1 MARKAT
7 GRGGEG
13 ERERNAREHL
23 ALIPAAVGQGGRD
36 PAACTQGSGGAA
48 WPQVVLGP
56 YLCFCQV
63 RAGAPPTSGCSRRHS
78 GGAARQDAEHF
89 PHHHHPG
96 GMRAQR
102 HIHLAGDK
110 GLSRS
115 DTPGGSSPHHHR
127 FRRVCGREPFLGGV
141 DAHNSDP
148 SVPLPPR
155 ERWGGRGEGGSPIP
169 RPLAPLTPWG
179 MKTEGH
185 RRVRGAPPQNP
196 KSSPAPLGGLPAAD
210 TPDGSGAASP
220 APPAPQPRRLPGGSR
235 GAPSGSRGCACRPLH
250 GPPPR

>member
-1 MARKAT
+1 MA
-7 GRGGEG
+7 
-13 ERERNAREHL
+13 
-23 ALIPAAVGQGGRD
+23 
-36 PAACTQGSGGAA
+36 SGGPGAVPVLLPGA
-48 WPQVVLGP
+48 CGGPQ
-56 YLCFCQV
+56 
-63 RAGAPPTSGCSRRHS
+63 TSGCPRRHS

-110 GLSRS
+110 GLSLS
-115 DTPGGSSPHHHR
+115 DTPGGSSPQHHR
-127 FRRVCGREPFLGGV
+127 FRRVCGREPFLEGV

-155 ERWGGRGEGGSPIP
+155 ERRGGRGEGGSPIP

-185 RRVRGAPPQNP
+185 RRVRGCPPKTQKVP
-196 KSSPAPLGGLPAAD
+196 LPRWAGSPRPIPPTAAGL
-210 TPDGSGAASP
+210 
-220 APPAPQPRRLPGGSR
+220 L
-235 GAPSGSRGCACRPLH
+235 
-250 GPPPR
+250 PPPP